1 MGQKTK
7 RRQNMRRS
15 RIQRA
20 RDKHVNFQIGFA
32 FARYDCGQPGSL
44 HYYLSPEALHIPNGV
59 VALLETNMLMSR
71 LAVVRT
77 DDYSQPGNLHTCL
90 QKHDHFMLAC
100 GHASGDFPGWP

>member
-7 RRQNMRRS
+7 RRQKMRKS

-32 FARYDCGQPGSL
+32 RYDCGQPGNL

-77 DDYSQPGNLHTCL
+77 DDYSQPGNLHACL

-100 GHASGDFPGWP
+100 GHASGDFPGWS

>member
-7 RRQNMRRS
+7 RRQKMRKS

-20 RDKHVNFQIGFA
+20 RDKHVNFQIG

-77 DDYSQPGNLHTCL
+77 DDYSQPRNFHACL

-100 GHASGDFPGWP
+100 GHASGDFPGWS

>member
-7 RRQNMRRS
+7 HRQKMRRS

-32 FARYDCGQPGSL
+32 RYDCGQPGNL
-44 HYYLSPEALHIPNGV
+44 HYCLSPEALRIPNGV

-77 DDYSQPGNLHTCL
+77 DDYSQPRNFHACL

-100 GHASGDFPGWP
+100 GHASGDFPGWS